1 MHDLLI
7 IGAGPA
13 GMMAGICAAQRHK
26 KVLILEK
33 TGAPGHKL
41 FLCGKKR
48 CNVTNAEENLDQFA
62 LNYIRGKDFMRHI
75 LEAYSNQQFMRF
87 LKEAGVNLKTE
98 PRQRVFPSSNRS
110 REIVDVLVN
119 KLKDLK
125 VEMLF
130 HKRVTKLILQDK
142 KVLGVEVEKEKFFAS
157 NVLVASGGK
166 TKQKTGSSG
175 DGYDL
180 ARQVGH
186 TIIFPRKAHYPF
198 EIAEIDPCKKLDGLV
213 LKDAQVVFS
222 NQGQEVFRSQGE
234 LRFSYFGLWG
244 PLMEEADKNIHP
256 GRTKNLQII
265 LEGFNPADV
274 KRGLKKEFQDLIFK
288 GLTFSV
294 VGVCLV
300 NKSVVTDGG
309 VALPEIDWNT
319 CGSKLCENLFFA
331 GEVLDVTGKTGGFN
345 LQAAWSTG
353 YIVGNQV

>member
-13 GMMAGICAAQRHK
+13 GMMAGICAAQRGK

-48 CNVTNAEENLDQFA
+48 CNVTNAEENIESFA
-62 LNYIRGKDFMRHI
+62 LNYIRGKDFMQHI
-75 LEAYSNQQFMRF
+75 LGIYSNLQFMQF
-87 LKEAGVNLKTE
+87 LKDLGIKLKIE

-119 KLKDLK
+119 QLKDLK

-130 HKRVTKLILQDK
+130 HKRAKKLIMQDK
-142 KVLGVEVEKEKFFAS
+142 KVLGVEVGEEKFLS
-157 NVLVASGGK
+157 SQVLIATGGK

-180 ARQVGH
+180 ACQAGH

-198 EIAEIDPCKKLDGLV
+198 EIAEIDLCKKLDGLV
-213 LKDAQVVFS
+213 LKDAQVVFL

-234 LRFSYFGLWG
+234 LHFSYFGLWG
-244 PLMEEADKNIHP
+244 PLMEDADKNIHP
-256 GRTKNLQII
+256 GRTKNLKII

-274 KRGLKKEFQDLIFK
+274 KRSLKKEFQSLIFK

-294 VGVCLV
+294 IGVCLV

-309 VALPEIDWNT
+309 VDLSEIDWNT

-353 YIVGNQV
+353 YLVGNKA